1 MDELQNIL
9 QGLTKE
15 EQQAVIQI
23 LREQEKT
30 GSSNSYNSLISADYD
45 EIPISIEEFISNP
58 RYAGNYLQEYYPF
71 WKDQLINIFDKGK
84 HYSEVAFTGSIGT
97 GKSSMAIVG
106 MAYVLYQLMCLKNP
120 QKYWGTNKTMYFAF
134 FNNNLDLAKSVGFA
148 AFHDLIRKSEWF
160 LENGEFRGKVNQVYH
175 PYKDIELMAGS
186 LPSHV
191 IGKDVFC
198 LTGDTVISTNRGHV
212 RLDRL
217 VGKTFSVKQA
227 VDNSSECILSDECT
241 AVKTKTIYELFE
253 LILENGSIIKCTA
266 DHKFRNNRLWYQP
279 ANTFVPGNYLYSDN
293 GNIKIIG
300 TRYHEVTDGIDVYDI
315 VNAYPYNNF
324 GIVAGDHIVFAHN
337 CALQDELN
345 FCLSGDTN
353 IYTSKGSK
361 RLKDVTPVDV
371 IYNYSNDNLCSCLS
385 KGGQPTRFV
394 DEYIQIEL
402 EDGTVLK
409 CSDNHTFMLK
419 DGSYKCAGELTEE
432 DELLEYVPY
441 GYVYITTNHINGRKY
456 IGKHK
461 GLFDSSYLG
470 SGDILN
476 MAIRKYGKENFSVE
490 VLDWAKT
497 SEELSEKEESWIKT
511 FNAVD
516 SVRYYNVC
524 KGSNP
529 PVYQGRVCVHR
540 DNDIRYIEE
549 SQLEEYLENGYLRGS
564 GLGKSRRG
572 KICVKRES
580 ELEWISVEDIDK
592 HESEG
597 WKIPRPNDGKIV
609 INNGVNIKYVYENE
623 LEEYLNDGW
632 QLGNHVMK
640 GRAGTVWMT
649 DGDIDIIVDKDRIT
663 EYELKGFYRGR
674 NYFRTHIYVNKDG
687 VDTLIPAVDLKD
699 YEAKGYKK
707 GKFTSNVKGTCWIRK
722 GEEIRRIP
730 SNDLDMFEAAGWE
743 NTNFFVGKCRIWN
756 PELKIRKNVLPEEV
770 DSYIAKGWEYNPQT
784 KCKGAIAYENLKNSK
799 N

>member
-1 MDELQNIL
+1 MNELHDIL
-9 QGLTKE
+9 QGLSKE
-15 EQQAVIQI
+15 EQAAVIQI
-23 LREQEKT
+23 LREQEQS

-84 HYSEVAFTGSIGT
+84 HYSEIAFTGSIGT

-134 FNNNLDLAKSVGFA
+134 FNNNLELAKSVGFS

-198 LTGDTVISTNRGHV
+198 
-212 RLDRL
+212 
-217 VGKTFSVKQA
+217 
-227 VDNSSECILSDECT
+227 
-241 AVKTKTIYELFE
+241 
-253 LILENGSIIKCTA
+253 
-266 DHKFRNNRLWYQP
+266 
-279 ANTFVPGNYLYSDN
+279 
-293 GNIKIIG
+293 
-300 TRYHEVTDGIDVYDI
+300 
-315 VNAYPYNNF
+315 
-324 GIVAGDHIVFAHN
+324 
-337 CALQDELN
+337 ALQDELN
-345 FCLSGDTN
+345 FCLSGDTK

-361 RLKDVTPVDV
+361 PLKDVTPLDI
-371 IYNYSNDNLCSCLS
+371 IYNYSNDRLCSCLS

-409 CSDNHTFMLK
+409 CSDNHMFMLK
-419 DGSYKCAGELTEE
+419 DGSYKCAVELTEE

-461 GLFDSSYLG
+461 GLFDPAYLG
-470 SGDILN
+470 SGDILS
-476 MAIRKYGKENFSVE
+476 MAIRKHGKENFSVE

-497 SEELSEKEESWIKT
+497 AEELAEKEEYWIKT

-540 DNDIRYIEE
+540 DNDIKYIEE
-549 SQLEEYLENGYLRGS
+549 SQLEEYLENGYLKGS
-564 GLGKSRRG
+564 GLGKSMKG

-580 ELEWISVEDIDK
+580 ELEWISVEDVDK
-592 HESEG
+592 YESEG

-609 INNGVNIKYVYENE
+609 INNGVNIRYVYENE

-687 VDTLIPAVDLKD
+687 VDTLIPAVDLKA

-707 GKFTSNVKGTCWIRK
+707 GKFTSNAKGTCWIRK
-722 GEEIRRIP
+722 GEETRRIP
-730 SNDLDMFEAAGWE
+730 SKDLAMYEAAGWE

-784 KCKGAIAYENLKNSK
+784 RCKGAIAYENLKNSK